1 MKKCGIYK
9 ITILNNIYIG
19 SSSNLHRRM
28 WEHSWKLKNNKHVN
42 RHLQNVYNKYG
53 INNFFIEII
62 EECNVDLLLE
72 REQYYINILKPNLN
86 KSPVA
91 GTTLGLKLTEKQCLT
106 RKLNNLGRKH
116 SEESI
121 QKRVSKI
128 KGRKYSEEHRKNI
141 SNSKK
146 GKCISEEHKLK
157 LINGNKKPVCCYNKE
172 GILIKIYSCAS
183 DTLIDGYTPTN
194 VTRCCK
200 NKLKTHKNLIWK
212 YYEK

>member
-1 MKKCGIYK
+1 LIKSGIYK

-19 SSSNLHRRM
+19 SSSNLARRL
-28 WEHSWKLKNNKHVN
+28 WEHEWRLKSNKHN
-42 RHLQNVYNKYG
+42 NNHLQNVYNKYN
-53 INNFFIEII
+53 IENFITEIL
-62 EECNVDLLLE
+62 EYCELEVLLK
-72 REQYYINILKPNLN
+72 REQYYIDLLKPNLN
-86 KSPVA
+86 KALVA
-91 GTTLGLKLTEKQCLT
+91 GTTLGLKLTKDQCLT

-116 SEESI
+116 SQESI
-121 QKRVSKI
+121 KKRVSKI

-172 GILIKIYSCAS
+172 GTLIKIYSCAS

-200 NKLKTHKNLIWK
+200 NKLKTHKKLIWK